1 MVMNDCISARRARRR
16 SAPHLVAALF
26 VALLVVG
33 LTPATAAAYWD
44 YQGNLNPGGAYGE
57 GQSGTSG
64 DWRIRLSRNNC
75 NAVMEI
81 RRRSDGAWLF
91 IPAPNGCASSDYTA
105 IYGLDVYNASHAI
118 NTGSSGV
125 YVNVRI
131 DATT

>member
-1 MVMNDCISARRARRR
+1 MAKCDWVSARRARRC
-16 SAPHLVAALF
+16 SVPHLAVVLF
-26 VALLVVG
+26 VTLLVVG
-33 LTPATAAAYWD
+33 LTPATASAYWD
-44 YQGNLNPGGAYGE
+44 YQGNLNPGAAYGE
-57 GQSGTSG
+57 GQAGTSG

-118 NTGSSGV
+118 NTGGSGV